1 MSMPDLARRI
11 QEALADHRPNEVED
25 VITRSGLDNTG
36 SQAVWIMLILKDE
49 TPSRA
54 TIERLQEW
62 AAQTTFEATKDAWP
76 YVVFRTKNE
85 QAELE
90 RETKAR

>member
-11 QEALADHRPNEVED
+11 QEALADHRPHVVED

-36 SQAVWIMLILKDE
+36 SPAVWIMLILKDE
-49 TPSRA
+49 APSRA
-54 TIERLQEW
+54 TIEQLQEW
-62 AAQTTFEATKDAWP
+62 AVQTTFEATKDAWP